1 MSSLPEGK
9 CLCLSPSPTSPSSSS
24 SSSPSDTVLAP
35 ATLPHTS
42 PTQHHHLICKLG
54 LSTCCAR
61 SALSLLLLLLLP
73 FPLPTH
79 EHVASILHFP
89 KRLLPLLPLLP
100 LLLLLL
106 VYFAYIFANFGLDS
120 PRLTAAA
127 RKVYS
132 FIVYSQ
138 LSCSTPPS
146 SPPLCCCCTCF
157 MC

>member
-1 MSSLPEGK
+1 MPVPVLPAPASLPHYTPPV
-9 CLCLSPSPTSPSSSS
+9 SAFVP
-24 SSSPSDTVLAP
+24 AP
-35 ATLPHTS
+35 LPYTS

-61 SALSLLLLLLLP
+61 PALSLLLLQLLLLLLSLLL
-73 FPLPTH
+73 PLPTH
-79 EHVASILHFP
+79 AHVASILHFP
-89 KRLLPLLPLLP
+89 KRLLP

-127 RKVYS
+127 RRAYS

-138 LSCSTPPS
+138 LSCS
-146 SPPLCCCCTCF
+146 L
-157 MC
+157 